1 MTVSLTIKLTSTI
14 YYQDIVLG
22 RETVPPVKSYFVKI
36 SCYDWTEN
44 GRGCY
49 FVRKQANVQRNKLT
63 KLPFELQSPAQV

>member
-22 RETVPPVKSYFVKI
+22 REIVPPVKSYFVKI

-44 GRGCY
+44 GRA
-49 FVRKQANVQRNKLT
+49 VTLLENKLT
-63 KLPFELQSPAQV
+63 YREIN